1 MRRFADRLLA
11 AALGLALLAM
21 DSAAAQTCFT
31 MQAEM
36 MHLQSR
42 GVGGSGDR
50 ARYER
55 AFREQA
61 NVLARTE
68 MRARNAGCFGGG
80 FFLFRRRADP
90 SCNMLVD
97 KIRDMQDNLDRL
109 DQLRRRGGDDNAYR
123 IRELQGMMNA
133 RGCDVPGGDVF
144 DASRGDNFLFE
155 PDAPYYS
162 GGGTFRT
169 LCVRTCDGYYFPI
182 SFSTTSERFPED
194 AQACTAMCPGAE
206 ARLFYHPN
214 PGGGPENMTSIT
226 GEAYSSL
233 PTAFQYRTSLN
244 SACTC
249 QPPGGY
255 ASAASLEPTAQPIA
269 GGSDRPVA
277 AGAAGSRR
285 RPGDA
290 RRPRRLFRADAA
302 AMDAPSGAAID
313 DRRGWPADTPCRS
326 GAWQRGARCS
336 GYLAGPELTPSAGAR
351 RNAIAF

>member
-1 MRRFADRLLA
+1 LRVFADRFA
-11 AALGLALLAM
+11 AAAITLAVFVDGA
-21 DSAAAQTCFT
+21 SAQTCFT

-55 AFREQA
+55 AFREQT
-61 NVLARTE
+61 NILARTE
-68 MRARNAGCFGGG
+68 MRARNANCFGGG
-80 FFLFRRRADP
+80 FFLFRRQPDP

-109 DQLRRRGGDDNAYR
+109 DQLRRRGGEDNAYR
-123 IRELQGMMNA
+123 IRELRGMMNA
-133 RGCDVPGGDVF
+133 RGCDIPGGDVF

-162 GGGTFRT
+162 GGGTYRT

-182 SFSTTSERFPED
+182 SFSTTSEQFAND

-206 ARLFYHPN
+206 ARLFFYPN
-214 PGGGPENMTSIT
+214 PGGAPESMMSIT

-233 PTAFQYRTSLN
+233 PTAFQYRTSI
-244 SACTC
+244 SPSCTC

-255 ASAASLEPTAQPIA
+255 ASVAALEPMAPAIREDPTAPLPRPRPGRGEDPETLADRAGYFVPTAAVKEKA
-269 GGSDRPVA
+269 GGTPVA
-277 AGAAGSRR
+277 TNADGHSIRLVGPALGNAAQ
-285 RPGDA
+285 DA
-290 RRPRRLFRADAA
+290 LVISPV
-302 AMDAPSGAAID
+302 P
-313 DRRGWPADTPCRS
+313 
-326 GAWQRGARCS
+326 
-336 GYLAGPELTPSAGAR
+336 
-351 RNAIAF
+351 N

>member
-1 MRRFADRLLA
+1 LHRSADRFLA
-11 AALGLALLAM
+11 TALGLALLAV
-21 DSAAAQTCFT
+21 DGAAAQTCFT

-42 GVGGSGDR
+42 GAGGSGDR

-61 NVLARTE
+61 NILSRTE

-80 FFLFRRRADP
+80 FFLFRRPVDP
-90 SCNMLVD
+90 SCNMLIG
-97 KIRDMQDNLDRL
+97 KMRDMQDNLGRL
-109 DQLRRRGGDDNAYR
+109 DHLRRRGGSDNGYR

-133 RGCDVPGGDVF
+133 RGCDLPGGSLF

-194 AQACTAMCPGAE
+194 AQSCTAMCPGAE

-214 PGGGPENMTSIT
+214 PGGAPETMMSIT

-233 PTAFQYRTSLN
+233 PTAFQYRTSLD

-249 QPPGGY
+249 RPPGGY
-255 ASAASLEPTAQPIA
+255 ASVASLAPTAQSIPVDTTAPLPRSRPARGEDPETLADRA
-269 GGSDRPVA
+269 GYFVPTA
-277 AGAAGSRR
+277 AVI
-285 RPGDA
+285 
-290 RRPRRLFRADAA
+290 
-302 AMDAPSGAAID
+302 DAPSGTPMATSADGNTIRLVGPALGNAAQDALVIS
-313 DRRGWPADTPCRS
+313 PVP
-326 GAWQRGARCS
+326 
-336 GYLAGPELTPSAGAR
+336 
-351 RNAIAF
+351 N